1 VGLDNRN
8 RLSNKLIYVQL
19 LFSLTPK
26 EYGGV
31 ANSEVKEMIQDLYN
45 WIKNSTDEELSKKEN
60 EVNEFLDSIIDKY
73 KDKFENIKDIDTI
86 ANEFNSFFKCN
97 KNVYSKGVEYGWL
110 IETFNH
116 LKLPYPNY
124 LPYQT
129 KIGLGIHAGKISVEE
144 EFLLKDAFYLLVKA
158 EDTFDKMH
166 RYANFVKGNENNKGN
181 QYILRALTNANQT
194 VATYSR
200 LSIISFY
207 SFFEAFINSIGY
219 DYYCRNIDRLTKI
232 QKNNLL
238 GRKDD
243 KPNDFLSIEEKI
255 ERLQQIIRED
265 KTVVLRI
272 NKKKRTSNDY
282 RLFFG
287 EMKKL
292 RNSSVHFSP
301 NKESIWRK
309 PDDWIEKAHKTSIL
323 TLQISREIWKAIFPT
338 KNLPEYLNELKFEL
352 NYNLAKQRLQDVGKV
367 ENKEI
372 ISD

>member
-1 VGLDNRN
+1 LDNRN
-8 RLSNKLIYVQL
+8 RLNNKLIYVQL

-26 EYGGV
+26 GYGGI
-31 ANSEVKEMIQDLYN
+31 ANSEVKEMIQGLHN
-45 WIKNSTDEELSKKEN
+45 WIINSTDEELSKKEN
-60 EVNEFLDSIIDKY
+60 EVNQFLDSIIEKY
-73 KDKFENIKDIDTI
+73 KDKFENIKDIDVI
-86 ANEFNSFFKCN
+86 ATEFNNFFRGN
-97 KNVYSKGVEYGWL
+97 NNVYSKGVEYGWL
-110 IETFNH
+110 IEIFNY

-129 KIGLGIHAGKISVEE
+129 KIGLGIHAGNISVEE
-144 EFLLKDAFYLLVKA
+144 EFLLRDAFYLLVKA
-158 EDTFDKMH
+158 EDTFNKMH
-166 RYANFVKGNENNKGN
+166 EYSNFVKQNEKNKEN
-181 QYILRALTNANQT
+181 QYIFRALSNTNQT

-219 DYYCRNIDRLTKI
+219 DYYCRNIDRLTNI

-238 GRKDD
+238 GRESN

-265 KTVVLRI
+265 KTVVLKI

-282 RLFFG
+282 RLFFD
-287 EMKKL
+287 EIKKL
-292 RNSSVHFSP
+292 RNSSVHFSSS
-301 NKESIWRK
+301 KESIWRK
-309 PDDWIEKAHKTSIL
+309 PDEWIEKAHKTSIL

-338 KNLPEYLNELKFEL
+338 KNLPEYLNELRFEL
-352 NYNLAKQRLQDVGKV
+352 NYNLAKQRLQDVVKI

>member
-1 VGLDNRN
+1 MKLDNRN
-8 RLSNKLIYVQL
+8 RLNNKLVYVQL

-26 EYGGV
+26 EYGGI
-31 ANSEVKEMIQDLYN
+31 ANSEVKEMIQGLHN
-45 WIKNSTDEELSKKEN
+45 WIINSTDEELSKKEN
-60 EVNEFLDSIIDKY
+60 EVNQFLDSIIEKY
-73 KDKFENIKDIDTI
+73 KDKFENIKDIDVI
-86 ANEFNSFFKCN
+86 ATEFNNFFRGN
-97 KNVYSKGVEYGWL
+97 NNVYSKGVEYGWL
-110 IETFNH
+110 IEIFNY

-129 KIGLGIHAGKISVEE
+129 KIGLGIHAGNISVEE
-144 EFLLKDAFYLLVKA
+144 EFLLRDAFYLLVKA
-158 EDTFDKMH
+158 EDTFNKMH
-166 RYANFVKGNENNKGN
+166 EYSNFVKQNEKNKEN
-181 QYILRALTNANQT
+181 QYIFRALSNTNQT

-219 DYYCRNIDRLTKI
+219 DYYCRNIDRLTNI

-238 GRKDD
+238 GRESN

-265 KTVVLRI
+265 KTVVLKI

-282 RLFFG
+282 RLFFD
-287 EMKKL
+287 EIKKL

-301 NKESIWRK
+301 SKESIWRK
-309 PDDWIEKAHKTSIL
+309 PDEWIEKAHKTSIL

-338 KNLPEYLNELKFEL
+338 KNLPEYLNELRFEL
-352 NYNLAKQRLQDVGKV
+352 NYNLAKQRLQDVVKI